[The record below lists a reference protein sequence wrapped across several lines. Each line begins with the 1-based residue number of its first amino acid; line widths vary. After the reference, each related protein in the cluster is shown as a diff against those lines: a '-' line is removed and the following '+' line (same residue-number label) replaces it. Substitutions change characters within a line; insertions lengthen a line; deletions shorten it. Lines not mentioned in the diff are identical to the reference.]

1 MNQPSNTEAKK
12 DPKKHFMEQKATY
25 IKKTTIITNDIKSS
39 QINLNNKNMVC
50 LHQQQQQK
58 NLFEEAYD

>member
-1 MNQPSNTEAKK
+1 
-12 DPKKHFMEQKATY
+12 MEQKATY